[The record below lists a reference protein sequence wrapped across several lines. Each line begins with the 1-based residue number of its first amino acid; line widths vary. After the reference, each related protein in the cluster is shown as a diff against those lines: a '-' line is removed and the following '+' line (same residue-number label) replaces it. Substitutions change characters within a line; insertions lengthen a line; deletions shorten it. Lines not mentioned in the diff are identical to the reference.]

1 MSTTKMLLELE
12 QVLNVEH
19 ENAHPIQDLP
29 SFVQGVQVLM
39 PLINGLPN
47 ITFFIK
53 NLKAEYV
60 LANQNLLVRSGL
72 QSSSELL
79 GKTAAE
85 VFSSDIGMG
94 FTAQD
99 MQVMK
104 GSPLYHHLELHLYQ
118 SALLGWCMATK
129 IPLKNHHGEV
139 LGMVGMAVDLQDD
152 RFNRP
157 NINSKLSKVEQC
169 ISQKF
174 DTSIKISELAQ
185 IAGLSI
191 SQLNR
196 QFKNIF
202 HLTPLQLIQKKR
214 LDYAIE
220 LLAQGLSV
228 TEVSVR
234 CGYTDHSA
242 FGRKFKE
249 LTAVS
254 PRQFK
259 QQLLK
264 LKVK

>member
-1 MSTTKMLLELE
+1 MPTTKLTLELE
-12 QVLNVEH
+12 QFLNVEH
-19 ENAHPIQDLP
+19 ENAHPIQDLA
-29 SFVQGVQVLM
+29 SFVQSIRVLM
-39 PLINGLPN
+39 PLMNGLPN

-53 NLKAEYV
+53 NLQAEYV
-60 LANQNLLVRSGL
+60 LANQNLVVRSGL
-72 QSSSELL
+72 QTVGDLL

-99 MQVMK
+99 LQVMC
-104 GSPLYHHLELHLYQ
+104 GHPLSNHLELHLYQ
-118 SALLGWCMATK
+118 SGLLGWCMATK
-129 IPLKNHHGEV
+129 IPLKNPQGQV
-139 LGMVGMAVDLQDD
+139 LGMAVDLQEDK
-152 RFNRP
+152 FNRP

-174 DTSIKISELAQ
+174 DTAIKVSELAKV
-185 IAGLSI
+185 AGLSI

-196 QFKNIF
+196 QFINIF

-220 LLAQGLSV
+220 LLAQDLSV

-249 LTAVS
+249 LTSVS

-264 LKVK
+264 LKHH